1 MDMLTKETGKQ
12 VIDSLP
18 NDATMDDIIH
28 AVFVNVKFAR
38 GTRRYVEARV

>member
-1 MDMLTKETGKQ
+1 MRTKETAKR

-28 AVFVNVKFAR
+28 ALYINVKFAR
-38 GTRRYVEARV
+38 G